1 MNRTTISGALVAS
14 TLFVI
19 STCAH
24 AISTRDVPGGTRQH
38 CHGRVVFKGAEGD
51 PTLPVI
57 HIGPNAG
64 CTLALGGAW
73 IGGIAAIGDK
83 VLAAC
88 PVGSVCDFNA
98 VFVDDYEGILVGKA
112 RRVP

>member
-1 MNRTTISGALVAS
+1 MNPTTILAALAAS

-24 AISTRDVPGGTRQH
+24 AISARDVPSGTRQH
-38 CHGRVVFKGAEGD
+38 CYGRVVLKSSKWN

-64 CTLALGGAW
+64 CTFALGGAL
-73 IGGIAAIGDK
+73 IGGTAAIGDK
-83 VLAAC
+83 VLAVC
-88 PVGSVCDFNA
+88 PVGDVCDFNA
-98 VFVDDYEGILVGKA
+98 IAGDDYEGILVGKV
-112 RRVP
+112 RRVQ

>member
-1 MNRTTISGALVAS
+1 MNRKTILAALAS
-14 TLFVI
+14 CTLLVI

-24 AISTRDVPGGTRQH
+24 AVTRDVPWGTRQH
-38 CHGRVVFKGAEGD
+38 CHGRVVLKGADGD

-64 CTLALGGAW
+64 CTVALGGAF
-73 IGGIAAIGDK
+73 IGGPAAIGDK

-88 PVGSVCDFNA
+88 PVGSVCDFSA
-98 VFVDDYEGILVGKA
+98 VIGDNYGGVLVGKA

>member
-1 MNRTTISGALVAS
+1 MNRATILAALASS

-24 AISTRDVPGGTRQH
+24 AISTRDVPWGTRQH
-38 CHGRVVFKGAEGD
+38 CHGRVVLKGADGD

-57 HIGPNAG
+57 HVGPNAG
-64 CTLALGGAW
+64 CTLALGGAL
-73 IGGIAAIGDK
+73 IGGPANVGDK

-98 VFVDDYEGILVGKA
+98 VIGDDYEGVLVSKA